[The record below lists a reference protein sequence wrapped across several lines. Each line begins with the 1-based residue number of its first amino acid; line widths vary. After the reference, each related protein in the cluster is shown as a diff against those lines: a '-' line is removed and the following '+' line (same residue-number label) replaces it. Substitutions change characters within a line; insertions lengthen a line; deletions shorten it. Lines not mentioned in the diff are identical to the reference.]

1 MKELI
6 EYIATALVD
15 DASTVEVNEVE
26 GNQTNI
32 IELRVAKSDIGKV
45 IGRQGRTA
53 DAIPDDIEL
62 RCSQSL

>member
-15 DASTVEVNEVE
+15 DASLIEVNEVE

-45 IGRQGRTA
+45 IGRRA
-53 DAIPDDIEL
+53 VRRRHSDDIEL